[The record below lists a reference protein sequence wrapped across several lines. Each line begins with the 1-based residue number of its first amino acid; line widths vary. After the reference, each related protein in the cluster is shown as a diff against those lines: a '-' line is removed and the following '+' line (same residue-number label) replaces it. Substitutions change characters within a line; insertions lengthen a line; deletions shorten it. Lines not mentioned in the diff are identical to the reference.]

1 MKKERKKNTAAKAA
15 GTATNRHWRAIV
27 HGVTNRHPLR
37 SGWLE
42 EVVEV
47 QYVRTANGAE
57 LRAVLPKEKISKI
70 RQLPNIGQLSQEIE
84 DLWHDRTGRR
94 VVFHLTDDSAPK
106 QSAHQIIQAQRA
118 EIVFLEDALQEAL
131 SANAEANRGVQIL
144 AGAEIARH
152 QFYRERS
159 STASAYAKAA
169 LTGLLSGYAARKDTF
184 NLTADEIA
192 RQAWAIAKAMKDHED

>member
-1 MKKERKKNTAAKAA
+1 MKKERKKNTTAKASS

-57 LRAVLPKEKISKI
+57 LRAVLPKAKISKI
-70 RQLPNIGQLSQEIE
+70 RQLPNIGQVSQEIE

-106 QSAHQIIQAQRA
+106 QSAHQIIQGQQA
-118 EIVFLEDALQEAL
+118 EIALLEDALQEAL
-131 SANAEANRGVQIL
+131 NATGLELKEKAPRRTRTSASHRRVLRSYAN
-144 AGAEIARH
+144 
-152 QFYRERS
+152 
-159 STASAYAKAA
+159 AA
-169 LTGLLSGYAARKDTF
+169 LTGLLSGYASREGSTG
-184 NLTADEIA
+184 LTADYIA
-192 RQAWAIAKAMKDHED
+192 ESAWKVAAAMKSHEDQVSR